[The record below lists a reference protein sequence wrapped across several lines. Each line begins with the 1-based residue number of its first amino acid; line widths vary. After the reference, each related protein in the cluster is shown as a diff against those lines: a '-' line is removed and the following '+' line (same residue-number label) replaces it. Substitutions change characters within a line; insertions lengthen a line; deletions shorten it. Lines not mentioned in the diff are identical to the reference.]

1 MKILIADDDPV
12 AQMYLEGALEDE
24 GYDVITASDGK
35 SACNILLQAD
45 APMLAIL
52 DWMMPEMDGV
62 AICRAV
68 RENVR
73 DSYIYLIML
82 TSKKET
88 QFTVE
93 AIDAGADAFMS
104 KPYSIEE
111 LQVRVRAGK
120 RISELEQEL
129 RLKASH
135 DSLTGLYNRGAIIDI
150 LRKAM
155 ARHERNSYPV
165 SIIFADVDHFKR
177 TNDSYGHPAGDAVL
191 REVARR
197 TTHVLRPYDSFGRY
211 GGEELLIVL
220 PDCGAKGALAVAER
234 VRSAIADQPVMTNFG
249 DISTS
254 LSLGVAVADG
264 DTALHFD
271 DLIQMADSAMYQAKD
286 NGRNRV
292 VSANVDS
299 LN

>member
-1 MKILIADDDPV
+1 MKVLIADDDPI
-12 AQMYLEGALEDE
+12 ALLYLESALENE
-24 GYDVITASDGK
+24 GYEVITALDGK
-35 SACNILLQAD
+35 SACDLLLHAN

-62 AICRAV
+62 AVCRAV

-73 DSYIYLIML
+73 DHYIYLIML
-82 TSKKET
+82 TSKKEA
-88 QFTVE
+88 QFTIE

-129 RLKASH
+129 RLKATR
-135 DSLTGLYNRGAIIDI
+135 DSLTGLYNRGAIVDI

-155 ARHERNSYPV
+155 ARHERDSYPV
-165 SIIFADVDHFKR
+165 SIIFADIDQFKR
-177 TNDSYGHPAGDAVL
+177 TNDNYGHPAGDEVL

-220 PDCGAKGALAVAER
+220 PDCGAKGALVVAER
-234 VRSAIADQPVMTNFG
+234 VRSAIANQPVTTNFG
-249 DISTS
+249 EISTS
-254 LSLGVAVADG
+254 LSLGVAVANG
-264 DTALHFD
+264 ETSLQFD
-271 DLIQMADSAMYQAKD
+271 DLIQLADSALYQAKD
-286 NGRNRV
+286 NGRNCV
-292 VSANVDS
+292 VSANCEFV
-299 LN
+299 